1 MVYGITVNMCHFG
14 LERKILCDDLSLYH
28 FLKQKRG
35 RMDFAEEDF
44 EEEDEEEETG
54 LDVESDGECVIRE
67 KVKYVDFYM
76 HLSAL

>member
-1 MVYGITVNMCHFG
+1 MRLFH
-14 LERKILCDDLSLYH
+14 LSLYH

-67 KVKYVDFYM
+67 KVKYVYFYM
-76 HLSAL
+76 HLPAL